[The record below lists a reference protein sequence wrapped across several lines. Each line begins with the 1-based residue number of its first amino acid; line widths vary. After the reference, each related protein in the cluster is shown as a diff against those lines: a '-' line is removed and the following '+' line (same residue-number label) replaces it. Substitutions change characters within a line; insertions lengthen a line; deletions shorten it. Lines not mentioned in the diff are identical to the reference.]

1 MNVLVLG
8 KEKTGALIAQIAC
21 DRGHTVRVL
30 SSHED
35 LSATGLLNV
44 SLSSIDIVMDFT
56 TPDAVLAN
64 ISACGRAGINMLVG
78 STGWYG
84 NLAQVREEVEK
95 TGIGLIY
102 SADFALAL
110 GSVLDAIE
118 PAPMARSKDANSS
131 NLASRFNPRGAWPAG
146 FSLSP
151 QMLQERHGLKL
162 DITSVRKRES
172 AGLRTMMFDCGRDSF
187 LVTHDARTQRSSA
200 EGALRAAEW
209 LRGKHGIYDLKSIC
223 RKRPMTADA

>member
-30 SSHED
+30 NSHESM
-35 LSATGLLNV
+35 SASGLLNG
-44 SLSSIDIVMDFT
+44 SLSSLDVVMDFT
-56 TPDAVLAN
+56 SADAVLAN
-64 ISACGRAGINMLVG
+64 ICAYARAGINMLVG
-78 STGWYG
+78 STGWYSE
-84 NLAQVREEVEK
+84 LARVREEVEHA
-95 TGIGLIY
+95 GIGLIY
-102 SADFALAL
+102 GANFALAL

-118 PAPMARSKDANSS
+118 PAPFANPNARSGS
-131 NLASRFNPRGAWPAG
+131 LASRFNPRGAWPAG

-162 DITSVRKRES
+162 DVTAVRKRETVGQQTL
-172 AGLRTMMFDCGRDSF
+172 AFDCGSDSF
-187 LVTHDARTQRSSA
+187 LVTHDARSQRSTA

-209 LRGKHGIYDLKSIC
+209 LRGKHGLYDLNSIC
-223 RKRPMTADA
+223 RRHPAAGA